1 MSGFFYGANI
11 MSQTQQ
17 TIDAMKAA
25 LSKSDDTI
33 AKTVNTG
40 TGLIAYDLQAP
51 AKNLY
56 PVNTP
61 LRNRMPRI
69 GGGVGTATNW
79 RVVQA
84 ILGSGFDA
92 MGWVAEGQRTARML
106 PITANKAAT
115 FVTLGEEDQVT
126 FEAINAA
133 QTFEDILATETM
145 RVLQKCMLKEEMAI
159 LGGNQSLALGTPA
172 VPVLSASGAAG
183 TLPAAT
189 YSVIVVGLTQEGF
202 KNSTLLGGVA
212 TSQTITGADGNTYVL
227 NGGSSNKSTNA
238 TQAVTLGQI
247 LFASVTPVVGAV
259 AYAWYVGTA
268 GSETLQAISNLNSAA
283 FSLPLTGGA
292 QAVSAVT
299 ADKSL
304 NASLAYDGL
313 ITTAFKAGS
322 FGAIVNTLAT
332 GTAGTGTFLTASG
345 KGTCNEIDALLLQ
358 MWNSYQVSPT
368 VIYVNAQELKNI
380 TTKVLSGTSGAPL
393 LQVQTRV
400 GNEDQQAYQLV
411 AGGNVAFYFN
421 PFAMGGGI
429 KIPILIHPNLAPG
442 TIVAYCEDLP
452 MQYKSNNVPNTAA
465 VKLRQEY
472 YQLQWPLRTRAREF
486 GVYCESVLAVYAPFA
501 IGMITNIGNG

>member
-1 MSGFFYGANI
+1 MSA
-11 MSQTQQ
+11 TQQ
-17 TIDAMKAA
+17 TLELMKSA
-25 LSKSDDTI
+25 LAKSSDTI

-40 TGLIAYDLQAP
+40 TGLVAFDLQAP

-61 LRNRMPRI
+61 IRNRMPRK
-69 GGGVGTATNW
+69 GGGTGVATNW

-92 MGWVAEGQRTARML
+92 MGWVAEGQRTARMSL
-106 PITANKAAT
+106 TTTTVAANYVT
-115 FVTLGEEDQVT
+115 FGEEDQVT

-159 LGGNQSLALGTPA
+159 FGGNRSLALGT
-172 VPVLSASGAAG
+172 VGTVTTSASGSGA
-183 TLPAAT
+183 TLAAAT
-189 YSVIVVGLTQEGF
+189 YNVICVALTQEGF
-202 KNSTLLGGVA
+202 KNSSVTAGVA

-227 NGGSSNKSTNA
+227 NGGSSMKSA
-238 TQAVTLGQI
+238 SAAQAVTLGQT
-247 LFASVTPVVGAV
+247 LFASVPLVTGAV
-259 AYAWYVGTA
+259 AYAWYVG
-268 GSETLQAISNLNSAA
+268 S
-283 FSLPLTGGA
+283 GGA
-292 QAVSAVT
+292 GTEVLSFITTINSLAVTAPIVAGTQNATAVT
-299 ADKSL
+299 ADKSQNL
-304 NASLAYDGL
+304 SLAYDGL

-322 FGAIVNTLAT
+322 FGATVIPLAT
-332 GTAGTGTFLTASG
+332 GTAGTGTVLTASG
-345 KGTCNEIDALLLQ
+345 KGTVNEIDNLLLQ
-358 MWNSYQVSPT
+358 MWNLYQVSPT

-380 TTKVLSGTSGAPL
+380 TTKCLTGASSAPL
-393 LQVQTRV
+393 LSYRV
-400 GNEDQQAYQLV
+400 LADDKSTNPYALT
-411 AGGNVAFYFN
+411 AGGTVEFYFN

-452 MQYKSNNVPNTAA
+452 MQYKSNNVPNTAE

-501 IGMITNIGNG
+501 IGMLTNIGNG